1 MCRSIPRGRG
11 RGDEGH
17 FVLYSSC
24 IRLSSG
30 QIGWVRDEVIG
41 GTVAKDTL
49 PQRSSVL

>member
-1 MCRSIPRGRG
+1 MRGT
-11 RGDEGH
+11 
-17 FVLYSSC
+17 SPC

-30 QIGWVRDEVIG
+30 QIGWGDEAIG

>member
-1 MCRSIPRGRG
+1 MYHSIPREGGR
-11 RGDEGH
+11 EGMKGT
-17 FVLYSSC
+17 SPC

-30 QIGWVRDEVIG
+30 QIGWVRDEAIG